1 MELKLIIINWQKQ
14 KPKGGHFQQSLT
26 KLSSYHFLSYLWKR
40 TCRLRQSNSHPRKNA
55 LQMFPTDVSLHI
67 PLRTN
72 IVQGKA
78 GVTPPNFTKRE
89 AEIKPYS
96 VTPNNWVN
104 MFLTFQSSTI
114 HYFRPLSDV

>member
-1 MELKLIIINWQKQ
+1 MVTFNKVLPNYSLIISFHIFGKEHAASGSQI
-14 KPKGGHFQQSLT
+14 P
-26 KLSSYHFLSYLWKR
+26 
-40 TCRLRQSNSHPRKNA
+40 HPRKNA

-78 GVTPPNFTKRE
+78 GVTPPNFTKSE

>member
-1 MELKLIIINWQKQ
+1 
-14 KPKGGHFQQSLT
+14 
-26 KLSSYHFLSYLWKR
+26 
-40 TCRLRQSNSHPRKNA
+40 
-55 LQMFPTDVSLHI
+55 MFPTDVSLHI

-96 VTPNNWVN
+96 VTPKIGS

-114 HYFRPLSDV
+114 QYFRPLSDV